1 MNEQMLQRLRNMA
14 RDGRWRVLAGVA
26 VVCAVA
32 TVLTY
37 DGSRNRAELE
47 EPAGFSVTP
56 EGTDVPR
63 LAPIRVTFE
72 TPPAQRTPEKI
83 LAIEPAA
90 PGQYIW
96 ASDRTL
102 MFQPDFPGLL
112 RGKEYTI
119 RVA

>member
-1 MNEQMLQRLRNMA
+1 MNEGFGRQLREMA

-26 VVCAVA
+26 VVCAVT

-37 DGSRNRAELE
+37 DGSRAVGELD
-47 EPAGFSVTP
+47 EPSGFSVTP

-72 TPPAQRTPEKI
+72 SPPAERTPGRI
-83 LAIEPAA
+83 FTIEPAA
-90 PGQYIW
+90 GGQYVW

-102 MFQPDFPGLL
+102 MFQPDFPACCGA
-112 RGKEYTI
+112 RSTPF
-119 RVA
+119 A